1 MKEIL
6 VVDDDD
12 GTLEAIAELLR
23 DAGYRTSTATTGDE
37 ALRRLRR
44 VRPDLVLMDLIMPNM
59 NGWELLARLREDSEL
74 ARVPKVVMTAWP
86 RPDDLPEGVSVLS
99 KPFEWETLLHVVH
112 NHCGASSHTSAT
124 IAKCLPA
131 SESEALGAVCALAR

>member
-44 VRPDLVLMDLIMPNM
+44 GRPDLLLMDLIMPNM
-59 NGWELLARLREDSEL
+59 DGWELLARIDEDSDL
-74 ARVPKVVMTAWP
+74 ARMPKIIMTAWP
-86 RPDDLPEGVSVLS
+86 LHDDLPEGVSVLS
-99 KPFEWETLLHVVH
+99 KPFEWDT
-112 NHCGASSHTSAT
+112 
-124 IAKCLPA
+124 
-131 SESEALGAVCALAR
+131 

>member
-44 VRPDLVLMDLIMPNM
+44 ARPDLVLMDLIMPNM
-59 NGWELLARLREDSEL
+59 DGWELLARLREDSEL

-99 KPFEWETLLHVVH
+99 KPFEWDTLLHVVRD
-112 NHCGASSHTSAT
+112 HCGSSSTSPNSGT
-124 IAKCLPA
+124 IAKCLP
-131 SESEALGAVCALAR
+131 SPEPELGVVCLAR

>member
-44 VRPDLVLMDLIMPNM
+44 GRPDLLLMDLIMPNM
-59 NGWELLARLREDSEL
+59 DGWELLARLREDSEL

-99 KPFEWETLLHVVH
+99 KPFEWDALLHVVRD
-112 NHCGASSHTSAT
+112 HCGTSGHASAT

-131 SESEALGAVCALAR
+131 SEPEPLGAVCSLAR

>member
-6 VVDDDD
+6 VVHDDD

-23 DAGYRTSTATTGDE
+23 DAGYSASTAATGDE

-44 VRPDLVLMDLIMPNM
+44 WRPDLVLMDLIMPNM
-59 NGWELLARLREDSEL
+59 DGWELLERLSEDSEL
-74 ARVPKVVMTAWP
+74 AHVPKVVMTAWP

-99 KPFEWETLLHVVH
+99 KPFEWDTLLHVVRD
-112 NHCGASSHTSAT
+112 HCGASASGVV
-124 IAKCLPA
+124 KCPTPDPEPLD
-131 SESEALGAVCALAR
+131 LVCSLAR